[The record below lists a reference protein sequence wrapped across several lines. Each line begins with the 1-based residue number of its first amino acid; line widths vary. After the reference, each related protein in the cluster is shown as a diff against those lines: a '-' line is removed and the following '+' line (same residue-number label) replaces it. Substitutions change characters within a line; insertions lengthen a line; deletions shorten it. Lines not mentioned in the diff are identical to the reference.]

1 MLSLKLFILLLLFPA
16 EPFPAQCRDNVT
28 FQQIRKQ
35 YEQMEPD
42 DPAAMPFINLLITLT
57 KEERNS
63 AQLTHAYIDALTYHP
78 STDVKLKYADSAVAI
93 ALCSARS
100 DVIADAYMNRGMI
113 HYARYRNYR
122 SALADYMK
130 AVDYARISRDPYVQ
144 HRLLHHFGIVKGYI
158 GLHRDAIHNLTMCA
172 EFFRKELE
180 EDMPHDQ
187 RSMLRKSYYETLYE
201 LVNIYQQTGKYDEA
215 HRYIEAILKEIG
227 DSRAFSGIRNYFLK
241 SKGIAEYRKGAY
253 KESSDLFHR
262 ILPELI
268 RTKDFA
274 SVSLIY
280 YYQGKN
286 ALKQHHK
293 KEAVHYFKKVD
304 SIFQRHHFI
313 LPELQH
319 GYHYLIYEAGERL
332 HRDDMMAYS
341 NTLRMAEYAHQ
352 EDRHHLYT
360 SMQIALKND
369 EKQVADDRY
378 SMAVAALLT
387 LSVGFGAFTLST
399 FAQRKSAQ
407 PSASSAEAEKETGA
421 QTQAKKE
428 NPDPQMILT
437 PEIRERIRTNLQKF
451 ENEKG
456 FLKPDLKLAKVAQEV
471 GVNANYLSMYLNT
484 EKGMRFDRYLSE
496 QRISYMAVLL
506 AEDPQMLEKGAE
518 ELAAY
523 CGMKSASNFR
533 HLFCTVYGM
542 PLWEYQK
549 QCRERFSRENGED
562 AASDG

>member
-113 HYARYRNYR
+113 HYDRYRNYR
-122 SALADYMK
+122 TALADYMK

-144 HRLLHHFGIVKGYI
+144 YRLLHHFGIVKGYI
-158 GLHRDAIHNLTMCA
+158 GLHRDAIHNLTLCA
-172 EFFRKELE
+172 EFYRKELAKE
-180 EDMPHDQ
+180 LPHDQ
-187 RSMLRKSYYETLYE
+187 RNMLRKSYYETLYE
-201 LVNIYQQTGKYDEA
+201 LVNIYQQTGKYDNA
-215 HRYIEAILKEIG
+215 DRYIEAILKEIS

-241 SKGIAEYRKGAY
+241 SKGISEYRKGAY

-332 HRDDMMAYS
+332 HRDDMMAYT
-341 NTLRMAEYAHQ
+341 NTLRIAEYAHQ

-360 SMQIALKND
+360 SMRIALKND
-369 EKQVADDRY
+369 EKRVADDRY
-378 SMAVAALLT
+378 SMAVVALLT
-387 LSVGFGAFTLST
+387 LSVGFGAFTLRT

-407 PSASSAEAEKETGA
+407 PSAFPAEAEKQTGS

-428 NPDPQMILT
+428 KPYPQVILT
-437 PEIRERIRTNLQKF
+437 PEIRERIRRNLQKF

-456 FLKPDLKLAKVAQEV
+456 FLKRDLKLAKVAQEV
-471 GVNANYLSMYLNT
+471 GVNANYLSLYLNS

-496 QRISYMAVLL
+496 QRIYYMAALL
-506 AEDPQMLEKGAE
+506 AEDPQMVEKGAD
-518 ELAAY
+518 ELAGH

-533 HLFCTVYGM
+533 HLFCAVYGM
-542 PLWEYQK
+542 PLREYQK

>member
-1 MLSLKLFILLLLFPA
+1 MSTNEANMLSLKLFILLLLFPA

-35 YEQMEPD
+35 YELMEPD

-63 AQLTHAYIDALTYHP
+63 AQLTHAYLDALKYHP

-122 SALADYMK
+122 TAMADYLK
-130 AVDYARISRDPYVQ
+130 AVDYAKISRDPYVQ
-144 HRLLHHFGIVKGYI
+144 YRLLHHFGIVKGYI
-158 GLHRDAIHNLTMCA
+158 GLHRDAIHNLNMCA
-172 EFFRKELE
+172 EFFRKELAKE
-180 EDMPHDQ
+180 LPHDQ
-187 RSMLRKSYYETLYE
+187 RNMLRKSYYETLYE

-215 HRYIEAILKEIG
+215 DRFTEAILKEIG
-227 DSRAFSGIRNYFLK
+227 DNRSFSWIRNYFLK
-241 SKGIAEYRKGAY
+241 SKGISEYRRGAY
-253 KESSDLFHR
+253 KESSEFFDR

-274 SVSLIY
+274 TVSLIY

-332 HRDDMMAYS
+332 HRDDMMAYT

-407 PSASSAEAEKETGA
+407 PSASRRGEEKETGDEP
-421 QTQAKKE
+421 QSNKE
-428 NPDPQMILT
+428 KPDPQVILT

-456 FLKPDLKLAKVAQEV
+456 FLKQDLKLAKVAQEV

-496 QRISYMAVLL
+496 QRIYFMAALL
-506 AEDPQMLEKGAE
+506 AEDPQMVEKGAE
-518 ELAAY
+518 ELAAH

-533 HLFCTVYGM
+533 HLFYLIYGM
-542 PLWEYQK
+542 SLHEYRD
-549 QCRERFSRENGED
+549 QCKKNT
-562 AASDG
+562 ADGNI